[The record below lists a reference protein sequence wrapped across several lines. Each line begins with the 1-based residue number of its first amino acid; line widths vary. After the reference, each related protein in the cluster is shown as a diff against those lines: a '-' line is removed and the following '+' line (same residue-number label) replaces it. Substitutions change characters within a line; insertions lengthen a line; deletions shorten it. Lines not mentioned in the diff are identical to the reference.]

1 MNPTG
6 LNQGSGRSLAQSSLR
21 GITDQ
26 DPINLYLTASGV
38 AGEQS
43 SILKQTDG
51 SFNFDLNQIDE
62 NDELRLDK
70 TENNPNFDE
79 TIISKPSSV
88 DTGLNEIRRLERKKA
103 IRGKSKS
110 TSSHSRLDK
119 LKSDPSELEPLTTG
133 SEMEVVSGGPEFPIS
148 SDPVE
153 PNVVVLRN
161 RSTRKTTNQSV
172 FTPSVRPRGHV
183 QDTSTSCTIRK
194 DSNHCQSDPE
204 RLSVSDN
211 KLQAGE
217 LTENLKRTQGR
228 CHHLNRTLKSVL
240 SESSVAD
247 PSLGGNRMAA
257 NQDGPKSAEN
267 VNEQEKGSRH
277 KQNKDRVFSLEI
289 HQNHNIFRKRFPHIV
304 FGSFRIVCQVIRG
317 SLIRNRDYL
326 V

>member
-6 LNQGSGRSLAQSSLR
+6 INQGSGRSLAQSSLR

-26 DPINLYLTASGV
+26 DPINLYLTGGV

-70 TENNPNFDE
+70 SENIPDETETENNPNFDE

-133 SEMEVVSGGPEFPIS
+133 SEMEVVSGGPEFPIA

-277 KQNKDRVFSLEI
+277 KQNKDRVFSS
-289 HQNHNIFRKRFPHIV
+289 K
-304 FGSFRIVCQVIRG
+304 IRPEP
-317 SLIRNRDYL
+317 
-326 V
+326 